1 MCPRYVLFM
10 YNFRYSWYKNGEHM
24 SYTTYIYIQP
34 GTGNLVFEV
43 PTILDEG
50 YYQCMAEN
58 QNGKVVSQKT
68 KLTKISKCH
77 NVKIYYYAL
86 FELALLICCIFVTTG
101 ALCISF
107 GLAVCSFTRSIVQNQ
122 NQNQNNFIS
131 EI

>member
-1 MCPRYVLFM
+1 MCPRYVSSI

-34 GTGNLVFEV
+34 GTGNLIFEV

-68 KLTKISKCH
+68 KLTKISKCQ
-77 NVKIYYYAL
+77 
-86 FELALLICCIFVTTG
+86 
-101 ALCISF
+101 
-107 GLAVCSFTRSIVQNQ
+107 IVQKNA
-122 NQNQNNFIS
+122 FM
-131 EI
+131 